1 MWIVLI
7 RENVTAGVSGRIDKG
22 TEKRL
27 EMMWCQHGCHSCKEQ
42 EVYNAVR
49 TTQLHTVT
57 TETIDKFGG
66 DQEGAVGKQC
76 GDYHTWMDVHVVRG
90 CCSAD
95 QKPRGGL
102 IPRKRL
108 EERLAAFNV
117 GDWVTL
123 IEFSLECT
131 MPSAVAQSRKRPGQ
145 TE

>member
-57 TETIDKFGG
+57 TETIDTKL
-66 DQEGAVGKQC
+66 K
-76 GDYHTWMDVHVVRG
+76 
-90 CCSAD
+90 
-95 QKPRGGL
+95 KKNPK
-102 IPRKRL
+102 IK
-108 EERLAAFNV
+108 
-117 GDWVTL
+117 TL
-123 IEFSLECT
+123 
-131 MPSAVAQSRKRPGQ
+131 K
-145 TE
+145 

>member
-57 TETIDKFGG
+57 TETIDKKWKEQK
-66 DQEGAVGKQC
+66 DENNEKKEKNGK
-76 GDYHTWMDVHVVRG
+76 H
-90 CCSAD
+90 
-95 QKPRGGL
+95 
-102 IPRKRL
+102 
-108 EERLAAFNV
+108 
-117 GDWVTL
+117 
-123 IEFSLECT
+123 
-131 MPSAVAQSRKRPGQ
+131 
-145 TE
+145 